1 MNYMEN
7 IIEIY
12 GKNSEQ
18 IYNFIDDYNE
28 LLYVNMLYLENKI
41 NFTLFNKPKIDIDKL
56 VQLNKLGFLVLERN
70 ENYIDGILDYKY
82 MNDFIKFM
90 DNKVNVYIS
99 SSKFNWFYKE
109 KILYN
114 TFYKVFENKILKFK
128 KFPKIMKLLKDT
140 IYIKIAGNF
149 ILEDLLIEFLLKNC

>member
-28 LLYVNMLYLENKI
+28 LLYVNMLYLEDKI
-41 NFTLFNKPKIDIDKL
+41 SFTLFNKPKIDINKL
-56 VQLNKLGFLVLERN
+56 VQLNKLGFLVLEGN
-70 ENYIDGILDYKY
+70 ENYIDGILESKY

-90 DNKVNVYIS
+90 DNKVNIYIS
-99 SSKFNWFYKE
+99 SNKFNWFYKE

-128 KFPKIMKLLKDT
+128 KFPKIIKLLKDT
-140 IYIKIAGNF
+140 IYIKIAGNL
-149 ILEDLLIEFLLKNC
+149 ILEDLLIEFLLKN

>member
-1 MNYMEN
+1 MEN

-28 LLYVNMLYLENKI
+28 LLYVNMLYLEDKI
-41 NFTLFNKPKIDIDKL
+41 SFTLFNKPKIDINKL
-56 VQLNKLGFLVLERN
+56 VQLNKLGFLVLEGN
-70 ENYIDGILDYKY
+70 ENYIDGILESKY

-90 DNKVNVYIS
+90 DNKVNIYIS
-99 SSKFNWFYKE
+99 SNKFNWFYKE

-128 KFPKIMKLLKDT
+128 KFPKIIKLLKDT
-140 IYIKIAGNF
+140 IYIKIAGNL
-149 ILEDLLIEFLLKNC
+149 ILEDLLIEFLLKN